1 MFVDKHLRQ
10 FIEVATHKNVSLAA
24 RKMGLSQPTLTH
36 NMKKLEENL
45 GTILLVRH
53 AGGVT
58 LTAAGELLLEQ
69 ARVMQR
75 IYDDTIRQLAS
86 LRERTARPLNVGTG
100 HAWWQPVLQPVTAR
114 YQQANPSC
122 AINIEVGNHLRL
134 LDLLLGNHIDLFLGH
149 EIHGLAKNYSLIF
162 IPLFISHDGVFIR
175 AGHPLTGKICSKQD
189 LVDYPSLLLTPDEEK
204 YLHLVDDLARKKQ
217 ERAAMKL
224 NDKISY
230 SSNSLLTSIDIV
242 NSSNAVMPYPVS
254 MADYFSRFGIGTL
267 QMSEEYN
274 KGTIGIYIPREKID
288 EPHIQ
293 MLCQDIQAQVTH
305 NSPLIATF

>member
-24 RKMGLSQPTLTH
+24 RQMGLSQPTLTH
-36 NMKKLEENL
+36 NMRKLEESL
-45 GTILLVRH
+45 ATTLLVRH

-69 ARVMQR
+69 ARMMQR
-75 IYDDTIRQLAS
+75 IYDDTLRQLAT
-86 LRERTARPLNVGTG
+86 LRERTARPLSVGTG

-162 IPLFISHDGVFIR
+162 IPLFISHDGVFVR

-189 LVDYPSLLLTPDEEK
+189 LVDYPSLLVTPDEEK

-224 NDKISY
+224 NDKIIY
-230 SSNSLLTSIDIV
+230 TCNSLLVSIDIA
-242 NSSNAVMPYPVS
+242 NTSNAVLPYPRS
-254 MADYFSRFGIGTL
+254 MSHYFAQFGIRPLT
-267 QMSEEYN
+267 MSEEYN
-274 KGTIGIYIPREKID
+274 KGIIGIYMPREKMD
-288 EPHIQ
+288 EPHIKS
-293 MLCQDIQAQVTH
+293 MCQEIQTQITCNQA
-305 NSPLIATF
+305 LIATF